1 MENLNKTGIIITPN
15 LLRVV
20 RVFRVG
26 RLLRFFEKA
35 KGIQR
40 LMFSLIISLPAL
52 FNVGAILFLIMFIYA
67 IIGMSF
73 FAHVKKTG
81 ALNDVVNFETFLNSM
96 VLIFRLMTAAGWND
110 VLEPLMIQPPD
121 CDPNYEGLSNGNCGN
136 GWIAVCYFSSF
147 IVIIFLV
154 LINMYVAVIL
164 ENYNNVMEQE
174 KIGITR
180 EDIDLFYQHW
190 MLYDPDSTQYIYYKD
205 LSEFLH
211 TLEGNLRIKQPNKAA
226 CALLNIPLY
235 EDDKIYCL
243 HLLQVLVKRVLTG
256 YEEFDSEEFNLLMK
270 RMEERFRAVF
280 PAVSHYRQTTTTM
293 DKNREIVAARVIT
306 RAVRRYR
313 ERKRRDASSLSVAD
327 AESKKDTGSI
337 NHGFDEH
344 DMITAVHRGLNRSRI
359 ADLVLSGDRLS
370 DSLPNLYKTNHLQ
383 PLKGKVKATTAWT
396 PSLEKT
402 VLTKVATV
410 RQGTP
415 RSAPLKKIHVMEQ
428 RTINHTERIQN
439 KQ

>member
-1 MENLNKTGIIITPN
+1 MENLNRTGVIITPN
-15 LLRVV
+15 LLRVI

-40 LMFSLIISLPAL
+40 LLFSLVISLPAL
-52 FNVGAILFLIMFIYA
+52 FNVGAILFLIVFIYA

-81 ALNDVVNFETFLNSM
+81 TLNEVVNFETFLNSM
-96 VLIFRLMTAAGWND
+96 LLIFRLMTAAGWND

-121 CDPNYEGLSNGNCGN
+121 CDPNYKGLSNGNCGN

-147 IVIIFLV
+147 VIIIFLV

-174 KIGITR
+174 KIGITG

-243 HLLQVLVKRVLTG
+243 HLLQVLVKRVVTG
-256 YEEFDSEEFNLLMK
+256 YEEFGSDEFNLIMK
-270 RMEERFRAVF
+270 RMEERFRAAF
-280 PAVSHYRQTTTTM
+280 PAVTSYRQTKTTM
-293 DKNREIVAARVIT
+293 EKNREIVAARVIT

-313 ERKRRDASSLSVAD
+313 ERKRKEALGPSPAGAWNAMDAGSVNHRSMKHDKD
-327 AESKKDTGSI
+327 APMYKRK
-337 NHGFDEH
+337 
-344 DMITAVHRGLNRSRI
+344 RGNRI
-359 ADLVLSGDRLS
+359 ADLVLPNRMS
-370 DSLPNLYKTNHLQ
+370 DSLPDLYKPSHLQ
-383 PLKGKVKATTAWT
+383 LPIGKEKATISRT
-396 PSLEKT
+396 PSLEK
-402 VLTKVATV
+402 KVFT
-410 RQGTP
+410 RLPTLRKPTP
-415 RSAPLKKIHVMEQ
+415 RSAQLKKIKVMEQ
-428 RTINHTERIQN
+428 PRIDQPR
-439 KQ
+439 